1 MKWPSDRVVN
11 TLINNGGTV
20 LKRGPYAYF
29 DKGDIR
35 LCATRI
41 GLFSYIVESDG
52 CGPEIYSEDAM
63 VKLVRSL

>member
-1 MKWPSDRVVN
+1 MKWPSEKVTN
-11 TLINNGGTV
+11 ALTSNGGTV
-20 LKRGPYAYF
+20 SKYGPYAYF

-41 GLFSYIVESDG
+41 GLFSYIVETND
-52 CGPEIYSEDAM
+52 CGPVIYSEDAM

>member
-1 MKWPSDRVVN
+1 MKWPSERVVN
-11 TLINNGGTV
+11 ALINNGGSV
-20 LKRGPYAYF
+20 SKHGPYAYF

-41 GLFSYIVESDG
+41 GAYSYIVESDD

>member
-1 MKWPSDRVVN
+1 MKWPSERVVN
-11 TLINNGGTV
+11 SFIENGGTV
-20 LKRGPYAYF
+20 SKRGPYAYF
-29 DKGDIR
+29 DKGNIR

-41 GLFSYIVESDG
+41 GIYSYIVETDD

>member
-1 MKWPSDRVVN
+1 MNWPSESVVDA
-11 TLINNGGTV
+11 LAGNGGTV
-20 LKRGPYAYF
+20 TKHGPYAYF

-41 GLFSYIVESDG
+41 GRSSYIVEASD

-63 VKLVRSL
+63 VDLVRSL